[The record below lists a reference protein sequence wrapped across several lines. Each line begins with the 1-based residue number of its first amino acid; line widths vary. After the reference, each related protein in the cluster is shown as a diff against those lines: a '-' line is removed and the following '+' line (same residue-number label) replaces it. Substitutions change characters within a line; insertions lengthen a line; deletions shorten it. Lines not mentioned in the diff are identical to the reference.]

1 MYTLGAAFLAWERE
15 RLFRADNVVGAEEK
29 TKKVSWEAFAK
40 QDAHNFMI
48 EHNLQAI
55 TVDDGA
61 GKKGVIKRT
70 SKGDF
75 SVQITSNE
83 IL

>member
-1 MYTLGAAFLAWERE
+1 MV
-15 RLFRADNVVGAEEK
+15 DNILVEK
-29 TKKVSWEAFAK
+29 DANEKKLSWEGFIK
-40 QDAHNFMI
+40 QDVLNFMMQ
-48 EHNLQAI
+48 HNLQAI

-70 SKGDF
+70 AKGDF

>member
-1 MYTLGAAFLAWERE
+1 MTT
-15 RLFRADNVVGAEEK
+15 DVVEKVEEANN
-29 TKKVSWEAFAK
+29 KKVSWEAFVK
-40 QDAHNFMI
+40 QDVLNFMI
-48 EHNLQAI
+48 NHNLQAI

>member
-1 MYTLGAAFLAWERE
+1 MSEDILIEKDARE
-15 RLFRADNVVGAEEK
+15 
-29 TKKVSWEAFAK
+29 KKLSWEGFIK
-40 QDAHNFMI
+40 QDVLNFMM

-55 TVDDGA
+55 TVDDGS
-61 GKKGVIKRT
+61 GKKGVIKHT

>member
-1 MYTLGAAFLAWERE
+1 MTE
-15 RLFRADNVVGAEEK
+15 DVVKEEQ
-29 TKKVSWEAFAK
+29 TNSKKVSWEAFVK
-40 QDAHNFMI
+40 QDALNFMMA
-48 EHNLQAI
+48 HNLQAI

>member
-1 MYTLGAAFLAWERE
+1 MTEDVVVN
-15 RLFRADNVVGAEEK
+15 ADQANS
-29 TKKVSWEAFAK
+29 KKVSWEAFVK
-40 QDAHNFMI
+40 QDVLNFMMT
-48 EHNLQAI
+48 HNLQAI

>member
-1 MYTLGAAFLAWERE
+1 MT
-15 RLFRADNVVGAEEK
+15 DDIVVEK
-29 TKKVSWEAFAK
+29 DATEKKLSWEGFIK
-40 QDAHNFMI
+40 QDVLNFMMQH
-48 EHNLQAI
+48 ELQAI

>member
-1 MYTLGAAFLAWERE
+1 M
-15 RLFRADNVVGAEEK
+15 AENILVETDAHEK
-29 TKKVSWEAFAK
+29 KLSWEGFIK
-40 QDAHNFMI
+40 QDVLNFMM

>member
-1 MYTLGAAFLAWERE
+1 MADIIAADDTA
-15 RLFRADNVVGAEEK
+15 
-29 TKKVSWEAFAK
+29 KKVSWEAFIK
-40 QDAHNFMI
+40 QEVLNFLI
-48 EHNLQAI
+48 GHNLQAI

-70 SKGDF
+70 TKGDY